1 MEAHKLSSEEIQQR
15 LGEIPGWELR
25 DGKLHR
31 ELTFK
36 NFNEAFGFM
45 TQLALISEKKNHHPE
60 WMNVYNTVRI
70 DLMTHDLGG
79 ISDLDVAWAS
89 AANKI
94 LTKK

>member
-1 MEAHKLSSEEIQQR
+1 MDGRKLSTEEVQEK
-15 LGEIPGWELR
+15 LHSVPGWDVR

-31 ELTFK
+31 EFAFK

-45 TQLALISEKKNHHPE
+45 TQLAMVSEKKNHHPE
-60 WMNVYNTVRI
+60 WKNVYGSLQI

-79 ISDLDVAWAS
+79 ISELDFAWAA